1 MSYLRRCTRQLC
13 TKPAVATLT
22 YIYADSTAVLGPLAK
37 IAEPHTYDLCQ
48 VHSQK
53 LTTPRGWELVRLEA
67 AGQNQTPSPDDLLAL
82 ANAVRE
88 AARMPVSENLSQNQR
103 PALRIVR
110 DENIEEETRF

>member
-48 VHSQK
+48 AHAQK
-53 LTTPRGWELVRLEA
+53 LTTPRGWELVRLESSTE
-67 AGQNQTPSPDDLLAL
+67 GQTPSPDDLLAL

-88 AARMPVSENLSQNQR
+88 AARIPISESINPTQR
-103 PALRIVR
+103 PILRLVR
-110 DENIEEETRF
+110 EEEIQEETRF

>member
-13 TKPAVATLT
+13 PKPAVATLT

-48 VHSQK
+48 NHAQK
-53 LTTPRGWELVRLEA
+53 LTTPRGWELVRLEPA
-67 AGQNQTPSPDDLLAL
+67 SENQTPSPDDLLAL

-88 AARMPVSENLSQNQR
+88 AARTPVSEHLDPSQR
-103 PALRIVR
+103 PKLRLVR
-110 DENIEEETRF
+110 EEAIEEETRF